1 MVRNEDPVEDRE
13 NLLLLFAGDT
23 ARLLTEN
30 VQKKYTPEELIKKWN
45 AVCAPYNDIVV
56 TEFKAF
62 KPR

>member
-1 MVRNEDPVEDRE
+1 MLRSDDPVEDRE

-30 VQKKYTPEELIKKWN
+30 VQKKYSPKELIKKWN
-45 AVCAPYNDIVV
+45 AICAPYNDVIT

-62 KPR
+62 QPR